1 MNKKRLFLLLILFLV
16 IGFAAVSTTLILN
29 GTIKIGESD
38 FKVVFSDAYVNGE
51 KSDYIITS
59 EKTIEFTAD
68 LSTTGEKYV
77 VDYTVLNKSTNY
89 AADLT
94 LKYTGETSEYLSIKN
109 EFDDNTPLE
118 AKKIRDGKIT
128 ITLIKPTTENIT
140 VNVSYEISANALE
153 RDKIN
158 QYEEEISYLENY
170 ENNLNTADSLLNV
183 ASEHITGM
191 INEHQYIND
200 AIADL
205 KSGSIDTDEA
215 NTRIN
220 ERIAN
225 INNLSASATYEDK
238 NLIDGSM
245 SEPYVIKLETTEY
258 SLPVYNINSTTLGL
272 DNLDDLLLE
281 STMTSIE
288 NAYNSLQ
295 DYYTKID
302 GISMVIDSLKT
313 VLSSKK
319 GSLYRID
326 TDDEVKDEIA
336 LKSANEILKK
346 VRQMQNL
353 TYSWVRVEGYTT
365 NEYLTNTINSYADSI
380 NLIVENTNFKGVN
393 LLDGTYKDIPNLSTH
408 HLGLNDEELFF
419 YLSSKE
425 NVALTRSHLEY
436 AVSKLK
442 NYAVDEYKYADDL
455 MYIYNEGQSAKGA
468 ISYLKNTES
477 ALNEIHDILHQI
489 NALETQ
495 IANSPSEQD
504 IESISLEQEQ
514 LLAEI
519 DNISNNINYNG
530 ISTFNG
536 TLRSITFE
544 FGRREETIL
553 QNQISVNALGLS
565 NLLKEEASKGI
576 ELLWSAMDIIGEQRG
591 YLGSL
596 QNSYDKLLLCVD
608 SQIEVLS
615 KNNSEEE
622 TKKELAQ
629 VTVYNILDTLNSC
642 KYILEMIKN
651 GENYSFQEI
660 QPIIEE
666 ANNEIRMID
675 MMVDDAR
682 VNGQEILNGTYNNIP
697 NLRSDY
703 LGINDT
709 KLSFKSETESDLDKN
724 IENIDYA
731 INKVNNVLTNLN
743 N

>member
-140 VNVSYEISANALE
+140 INVSYEISANALE

-170 ENNLNTADSLLNV
+170 ENNLNTADSLLTI

-191 INEHQYIND
+191 INEHQYINEV
-200 AIADL
+200 IAGL
-205 KSGSIDTDEA
+205 KNGSIDADEA

-245 SEPYVIKLETTEY
+245 SEPYVVKMETTEY

-272 DNLDDLLLE
+272 DNLDLSSLE

-302 GISMVIDSLKT
+302 GTSMVIDSLKT

-336 LKSANEILKK
+336 LKAANEILKK

-353 TYSWVRVEGYTT
+353 TYSWVRDEGYTT

-419 YLSSKE
+419 NLSSKE

-436 AVSKLK
+436 AASKLK

-455 MYIYNEGQSAKGA
+455 MYIYNEGQSVGDA
-468 ISYLKNTES
+468 ISFVQTTEG
-477 ALNEIHDILHQI
+477 Q
-489 NALETQ
+489 
-495 IANSPSEQD
+495 
-504 IESISLEQEQ
+504 
-514 LLAEI
+514 LAEI
-519 DNISNNINYNG
+519 QDITYRLREIQSQILNETINDQEMSKREQSYLIEEIDSISNT
-530 ISTFNG
+530 SVFNG
-536 TLRSITFE
+536 KLMLNGSQSSITYE
-544 FGRREETIL
+544 FGRREEFI
-553 QNQISVNALGLS
+553 QIQDLSTSALGLS
-565 NLLKEEASKGI
+565 NLLNIDNEKGLRAIESAINIISKY
-576 ELLWSAMDIIGEQRG
+576 RN
-591 YLGSL
+591 YLGTL
-596 QNSYDKLLLCVD
+596 INSYEYLLNCVD

-615 KNNSEEE
+615 NSKSEEE
-622 TKKELAQ
+622 TKKELAE
-629 VTVYNILDTLNSC
+629 TTIKSILNTLNRC
-642 KYILEMIKN
+642 KELVIRANNDTTTEVDA
-651 GENYSFQEI
+651 ENM
-660 QPIIEE
+660 IEE
-666 ANNEIRMID
+666 ATHEIRMID

-731 INKVNNVLTNLN
+731 INKVNDILTNLN